1 MKAQRVEK
9 HYIKKNNKRSIY
21 NIVDTYCYYS
31 KNVYNEANYIIRQ
44 NYIKSNK
51 YINKYELQKEMQP
64 MKCYKEC
71 GSQASQETIKL
82 VDRAWKSYFSA
93 IKDWKNN
100 PSKYL
105 GMPEIPK
112 YLPKEGRQVFILKNT
127 QCAIKDDTF
136 RISFKPF
143 YKYSVRTHVTGKLL
157 QCRFVPRNEVYI
169 MEIVYEIDIPDTIG
183 TIPRR
188 IAGID
193 MGIKNLMTLTTNCG
207 VSPFAL
213 NGNPLKSI
221 NQYYNKQMAAMKSYV
236 KKRNNINTSKSI
248 RKFSQKR
255 NQKVDDYIHKATK
268 IIVEFCVENKID
280 TLVCGNNKNWKQ
292 ESNMGKI
299 NNQKFLY
306 IPYES
311 IIQKLK
317 YKCENE
323 GIIFI
328 EVEESY
334 TSGTSFIDGE
344 DPCEE
349 NYDKSR
355 RVCRGLFLANNG
367 ELINADVN
375 AAINILNDGLRII
388 TVGTTEIA

>member
-9 HYIKKNNKRSIY
+9 HYIKKNSKKSIY

-71 GSQASQETIKL
+71 GSQASQEAIKL

-127 QCAIKDDTF
+127 QCAIKDGTF

-169 MEIVYEIDIPDTIG
+169 MEVVYEIDIPDTID
-183 TIPRR
+183 TVPRR

-193 MGIKNLMTLTTNCG
+193 MGIKNLMTLATNCD
-207 VSPFAL
+207 VSPIAL

-255 NQKVDDYIHKATK
+255 NQKVDNYIHNATK

-311 IIQKLK
+311 II
-317 YKCENE
+317 
-323 GIIFI
+323 
-328 EVEESY
+328 
-334 TSGTSFIDGE
+334 
-344 DPCEE
+344 
-349 NYDKSR
+349 
-355 RVCRGLFLANNG
+355 
-367 ELINADVN
+367 
-375 AAINILNDGLRII
+375 
-388 TVGTTEIA
+388 